1 MPRAIVHSGT
11 RAPTRLDF
19 GGGWTDVPPYSE
31 REGGFVCNIAIA
43 RYATVL
49 VAPAAR
55 SDGVSLSADR
65 ARDRPLVEAAVRRA
79 AVSGVDVA
87 LYNDFPVGAGL
98 GGSSAAGVALAAAL
112 SRVSGET
119 LPPAALAERSRA
131 TELEELGVAGGRQD
145 HYASAFGGALAL
157 EFTESGTDV
166 KRIPLSRELVAELER
181 RCILVY
187 TGQSRVSGE
196 TITAVTSAYERRDA
210 KVLLAL
216 GRMKQLAKA
225 MADALKS
232 EDVDALAIQLGEHW
246 IHQRSLHPAIPT
258 RRIDAI
264 IERAQRA
271 GALGSKALGAS
282 GGGCV
287 LVISRDG
294 LESQVAVAVSTLGP
308 LLPFSVAGRG
318 VETAVGEPLKQ

>member
-1 MPRAIVHSGT
+1 M
-11 RAPTRLDF
+11 
-19 GGGWTDVPPYSE
+19 PPYSE

-49 VAPAAR
+49 VAPTAS

-119 LPPAALAERSRA
+119 LLPATLAERSRA
-131 TELEELGVAGGRQD
+131 TEVEELGVAGGRQD

-157 EFTESGTDV
+157 EFTENGTDV
-166 KRIPLSRELVAELER
+166 TRIPLSRELVAELER

-187 TGQSRVSGE
+187 TGESRISGE
-196 TITAVTSAYERRDA
+196 TITAVTDAYERRDGR
-210 KVLLAL
+210 VLLAL

-225 MADALKS
+225 MADALKN
-232 EDVDALAIQLGEHW
+232 EDVDALAIRVGEHW
-246 IHQRSLHPAIPT
+246 EHQRSLHPAIPT

-264 IERAQRA
+264 IEQARGA
-271 GALGSKALGAS
+271 GALGAKALGAS

-287 LVISRDG
+287 LAISRDG
-294 LESQVAVAVSTLGP
+294 LESQVAAAVSTLGP
-308 LLPFSVAGRG
+308 LLPFSVAAHG
-318 VETAVGEPLKQ
+318 VETTVGEPLKE